1 MAEPGFFLRGPTNLL
16 ARDEA
21 RRIAINT
28 RDAHQGWLR
37 HPPRHL
43 PAVAGE
49 RIALV
54 GGVAI
59 ILQDLDQAPRPRAG
73 RTARRRSG
81 RCGCRGR
88 HNHDHIS
95 LAHDLVASVVASVGC
110 PLLLFTDPTVVA
122 ARALPSVL
130 AASVAAGFIGHPDIH
145 HLVGFAR
152 LDEY

>member
-1 MAEPGFFLRGPTNLL
+1 MAEPGFFLRRPTNLL

-49 RIALV
+49 RIALI

-59 ILQDLDQAPRPRAG
+59 VLQDFNQA
-73 RTARRRSG
+73 
-81 RCGCRGR
+81 
-88 HNHDHIS
+88 
-95 LAHDLVASVVASVGC
+95 L
-110 PLLLFTDPTVVA
+110 
-122 ARALPSVL
+122 VL
-130 AASVAAGFIGHPDIH
+130 AQ
-145 HLVGFAR
+145 VGR
-152 LDEY
+152 PGGDQDVVDVVGQPRSH